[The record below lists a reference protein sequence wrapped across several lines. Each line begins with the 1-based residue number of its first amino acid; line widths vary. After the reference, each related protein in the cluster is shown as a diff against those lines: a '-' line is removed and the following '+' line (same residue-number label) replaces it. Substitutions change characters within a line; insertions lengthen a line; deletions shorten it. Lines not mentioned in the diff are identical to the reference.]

1 MANLSAPC
9 PVGPCKSFPSH
20 LSVTSWALES
30 PRYGQCLLPTRRTWL
45 LCESLSSTATASSP
59 SEVPKSPQFLHR
71 VRSRQAQLQQSLGRA
86 LVEKVD
92 TDPPRLLATHFRASP
107 RLSMPLASD
116 DSGSEPDLSLLGMA
130 RGGDDPEARFNAIA
144 YGEAGGEDDDEI
156 LSQAHYG
163 IEDTSIEEQVE
174 EQDTAPLLD
183 PATIGLKEISNLG
196 KFTVSSHKPSCGVDE
211 LQKDDLKLC
220 WQSDGPQPHKLTVY
234 FAKRVGIRDI
244 RFFVN
249 YGEDESY
256 TPSKIVFKSGT
267 SENNLIEFATM
278 ILECP
283 VGWQQVPIK
292 GAGGEPDGNTLVSYV
307 LQMQILENHQ
317 NGKDT
322 HLRGFKIY
330 AFDVEAAHGAG
341 RESSV
346 AGDDLGLAGQEG
358 SGDRLGDIVRS
369 LAAARLDSGG
379 SGFTMP
385 DFMREPE
392 IR

>member
-1 MANLSAPC
+1 MHTIPRQVQPLTS
-9 PVGPCKSFPSH
+9 KS
-20 LSVTSWALES
+20 
-30 PRYGQCLLPTRRTWL
+30 R
-45 LCESLSSTATASSP
+45 
-59 SEVPKSPQFLHR
+59 
-71 VRSRQAQLQQSLGRA
+71 
-86 LVEKVD
+86 
-92 TDPPRLLATHFRASP
+92 
-107 RLSMPLASD
+107 
-116 DSGSEPDLSLLGMA
+116 
-130 RGGDDPEARFNAIA
+130 
-144 YGEAGGEDDDEI
+144 
-156 LSQAHYG
+156 
-163 IEDTSIEEQVE
+163 
-174 EQDTAPLLD
+174 
-183 PATIGLKEISNLG
+183 
-196 KFTVSSHKPSCGVDE
+196 
-211 LQKDDLKLC
+211 
-220 WQSDGPQPHKLTVY
+220 SDGPQPHKLTVY

-307 LQMQILENHQ
+307 LEMQILENHQ

-346 AGDDLGLAGQEG
+346 VGDDLGLAGQEG